1 MAYFEYL
8 PKLRYPSLSQRGD
21 DYEYTTVTNLFRRGK
36 IRDDIFNQT
45 VLFDKYSIQGNDRPD
60 NVAYKVYGD
69 SGLDWIVLISNNII
83 NIRDEWPMD
92 DKSFEN
98 YMKEKYPTN
107 AERFAIKHYLTPE
120 IKGDNGRLIRPE
132 NMIISPESYDTYQF
146 EYFTK
151 LGIVTETNQSLYP
164 VTYDDYEREL
174 NEKKREIYLI
184 KSKFVTTVIKD
195 LEKIMKYDQSSQFIS
210 KTIKKTSI

>member
-174 NEKKREIYLI
+174 NEKKREIYVI
-184 KSKFVTTVIKD
+184 KPKFVTTVIKD
-195 LEKIMKYDQSSQFIS
+195 LEKIMKYDQSSQFVS